1 METEWLFAPETAAE
15 VRERYNSL
23 EPTAETTVKQVARAM
38 EFGSEGCDERVTEAV
53 VETAQEV
60 PSAALLAAQVGDRGG
75 FKRWPAEHEDWT
87 VVEFGGEHT
96 DRAVWHATPVT
107 ETVVVTGFY
116 GQRQAAAGTLRRQAF
131 GRIHSGVVR
140 CAG

>member
-1 METEWLFAPETAAE
+1 METEGLFAPETAAE
-15 VRERYNSL
+15 VRERYDSL
-23 EPTAETTVKQVARAM
+23 EPTAETTVKQVAKAM
-38 EFGSEGCDERVTEAV
+38 EFGSEEYDERVTEAV

-60 PSAALLAAQVGDRGG
+60 LFAALLAVQVGDRAAFEGW
-75 FKRWPAEHEDWT
+75 RAEHEDWT

-96 DRAVWHATPVT
+96 DRAVWHAAPVT

-116 GQRQAAAGTLRRQAF
+116 EQRQAAVGTLRRQAF
-131 GRIHSGVVR
+131 GRIYSEVVR